1 MAGWTRGARCLLPG
15 LALTAAGVAV
25 AAAIH
30 QLTGALS
37 LATFALLIGV
47 LAGSVRPLPAA
58 TAPGRRFAAAAL
70 LRLGVV
76 LLGLKLSA
84 GDLRALGWETA
95 AVIVSGL
102 VVTFAGTR
110 LLGRLL
116 GVSRG
121 LSLLIGTGFAV
132 CGASAIA
139 AMAGVRPQRDE
150 DVAVA
155 VGLVTLC
162 GSASIVVLP
171 LLQHPLG
178 LDETEFGLWVG
189 ASVHDVGQVVATAS
203 LAGPLAL
210 AAAVVAKVLR
220 VAMLGPIVTGEAL
233 AARRGPERV
242 TGQPLVPL
250 FVVGFVAAMVL
261 RSTVD
266 LPSLLLDVAAVA
278 QEIALAAAL
287 FALGSSVDLRA
298 LAGASRRAL
307 GLGLLSW
314 LLVAGWAYA
323 GIVLT

>member
-1 MAGWTRGARCLLPG
+1 MTWPTRRMRSLVPG

-25 AAAIH
+25 AAGIQH
-30 QLTGALS
+30 VTGVLS
-37 LATFALLIGV
+37 LATFALLIGM
-47 LAGSVRPLPAA
+47 LAGSARRLPAR
-58 TAPGRRFAAAAL
+58 TLPGRRFAAAAL

-95 AVIVSGL
+95 AVILSGL
-102 VVTFAGTR
+102 VVTYAGTR
-110 LLGRLL
+110 LLGRAL
-116 GVSRG
+116 GVGRG
-121 LSLLIGTGFAV
+121 LSLLIGTGFAI

-178 LDETEFGLWVG
+178 LDESDFGLWVG
-189 ASVHDVGQVVATAS
+189 ASVHDVGQVVATAG

-220 VAMLGPIVTGEAL
+220 VAMLGPVVTGEAV
-233 AARRGPERV
+233 AARRDGDRA

-250 FVVGFVAAMVL
+250 FVVAFVAAMVV

-266 LPSLLLDVAAVA
+266 LPAAVLDGAATA
-278 QEIALAAAL
+278 QELALAAAL

-307 GLGLLSW
+307 VLGLLSW
-314 LLVAGWAYA
+314 CLVAGWAYA